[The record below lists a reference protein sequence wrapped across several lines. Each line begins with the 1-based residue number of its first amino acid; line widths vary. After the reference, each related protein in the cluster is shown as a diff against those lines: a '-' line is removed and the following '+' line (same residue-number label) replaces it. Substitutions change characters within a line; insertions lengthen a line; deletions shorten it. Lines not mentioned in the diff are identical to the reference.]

1 MRHKDT
7 CALWN
12 KSRKLW
18 VANRLPW
25 QGNSLRLKNIYNLI
39 AEVKYAS
46 QLKNYIIGIAEN
58 GVKDIKTSLG
68 FFIQVYDG
76 KPVRKRWT

>member
-1 MRHKDT
+1 MCFMKQEQKT
-7 CALWN
+7 VSSKQAAMT
-12 KSRKLW
+12 RKL
-18 VANRLPW
+18 LEI
-25 QGNSLRLKNIYNLI
+25 KNIYNLI

-68 FFIQVYDG
+68 FFIQFYDG
-76 KPVRKRWT
+76 KPVRKR